1 MPETPV
7 RAAIILTIRNRPEG
21 KFRGYI
27 LRFFVHFNLGIDSI
41 GKPGFLWLD
50 ISRESGRQEVQP
62 KNNFHFKETHI
73 LFHQMDGVIDPSFDL
88 FTLC

>member
-1 MPETPV
+1 MPESPV
-7 RAAIILTIRNRPEG
+7 RTATILTIRNRPEG
-21 KFRGYI
+21 KFRGYS
-27 LRFFVHFNLGIDSI
+27 SI